1 MNDNNYIIGI
11 QVGDYVV
18 DCEMANG
25 RIYRY
30 DMHFLLEQSGE
41 VIDPLKEV
49 KEFKEV
55 FIESG
60 SLEWPNGYCIHAD
73 TIVLDGQ
80 LLTEEI
86 SQQ

>member
-1 MNDNNYIIGI
+1 MNYIIDI
-11 QVGDYVV
+11 KIGDYVI

-25 RIYRY
+25 KTYRY
-30 DMHFLLEQSGE
+30 DMHFLLERSGE
-41 VIDPLKEV
+41 VIEPLKDP

-73 TIVLDGQ
+73 TIALDGQ
-80 LLTEEI
+80 LLTKQT
-86 SQQ
+86 S